1 MRMHMLDMRIRS
13 DGGWCVKQRLTITV
27 DAEVLPAAK
36 RYARSRSVS
45 LSSLV
50 EQSLREMAADRSAS
64 FTERWAGKFAP
75 AGRQGDPRYEYLA
88 RKYDL

>member
-1 MRMHMLDMRIRS
+1 M
-13 DGGWCVKQRLTITV
+13 KQRLTITV
-27 DAEVLPAAK
+27 DAEVLPAAR

-50 EQSLREMAADRSAS
+50 EQSLRELTADMPSSAP
-64 FTERWAGKFAP
+64 FAERWAGKFAP
-75 AGRQGDPRYEYLA
+75 AGRRGDPRYEYLA